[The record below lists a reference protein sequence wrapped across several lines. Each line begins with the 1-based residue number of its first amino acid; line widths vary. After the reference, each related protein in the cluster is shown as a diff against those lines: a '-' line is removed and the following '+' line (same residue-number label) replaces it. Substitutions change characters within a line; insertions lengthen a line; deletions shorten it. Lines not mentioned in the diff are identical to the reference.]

1 MNLKW
6 DTSSKSKN
14 FVNTA
19 HLTDSIIE
27 KTSSL
32 ESSFFNENLTPKFEN
47 INDKNSPEGT
57 IFQLR
62 SQLFALT
69 QSHISLNEAYSQL
82 KKLYEDKE

>member
-19 HLTDSIIE
+19 HLIDSIIE